1 MSIED
6 TSLPRTGLQIRSTV
20 APDGKTLGLSL
31 ERVEVPLPEPG
42 QVVVRVEAA
51 PVNPSD
57 VMPMLAG
64 ADPAAASFE
73 TLDGL
78 PRLAVPIAPGAGAG
92 REGFPLP
99 IGLGG
104 AGTVVAA
111 GLGAEPLEGARVTFL
126 TMGMGSF
133 AQYCTMA
140 ASECLVLPETVEPH
154 QAADLFCNPMT
165 ALAIVETLHQ
175 TGETALV
182 HTAAASNLGQMLVRL
197 CQEDGIGLVNVV
209 RREEQA
215 QLLRSLGAEHVVVS
229 GTEGFAEALVEAIVA
244 TGARSA
250 FDAVG
255 GGPLAGDLLR
265 AMEAAAV
272 HRMGGFAP
280 FGTSEMKR
288 VYQYGHLDPSAPD
301 LAGGGFGMIWG
312 LEGWAMPPILER
324 AGAERSGALA
334 QRALSD
340 IKTTFASTY
349 ARTIGLADLI
359 DREALEMSCRQAT
372 GGKLLLDPR
381 L

>member
-1 MSIED
+1 M
-6 TSLPRTGLQIRSTV
+6 PREGGPMPKNGLQLHSTV
-20 APDGKTLGLSL
+20 APDGTALSL
-31 ERVEVPLPEPG
+31 SLDQVEIAPPEPG
-42 QVVVRVEAA
+42 QVIVRVEAA

-64 ADPAAASFE
+64 ADPAQATFA
-73 TLDGL
+73 TMDGR
-78 PRLAVPIAPGAGAG
+78 PGMTVPIAPGAGAG

-104 AGTVVAA
+104 AGTVVAT
-111 GLGAEPLEGARVTFL
+111 GPGAEALEGTRVTFL
-126 TMGMGSF
+126 TLGMGSF

-140 ASECLVLPETVEPH
+140 ASECMVLPEGVEPR

-175 TGETALV
+175 TGEKALV

-197 CQEDGIGLVNVV
+197 CQEDSIGLVNVV

-215 QLLRSLGAEHVVVS
+215 QMLRSLGAEHVVVS
-229 GTEGFAEALVEAIVA
+229 GTESFAEDLIEAIVA

-272 HRMGGFAP
+272 RRMGGFAP

-301 LAGGGFGMIWG
+301 LAGGGFGMIWA

-324 AGAERSGALA
+324 AGPERTGALA
-334 QRALSD
+334 RRALAGIES
-340 IKTTFASTY
+340 TFASTF